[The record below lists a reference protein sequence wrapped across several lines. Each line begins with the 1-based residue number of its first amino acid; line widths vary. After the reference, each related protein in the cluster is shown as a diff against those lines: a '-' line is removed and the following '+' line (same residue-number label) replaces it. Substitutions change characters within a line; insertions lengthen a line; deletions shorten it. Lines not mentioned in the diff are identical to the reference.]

1 MGAANRVKKSAAA
14 NRVKK
19 STVADREDNFLKVL
33 YMGNMITIALFLDER
48 RKRKKK
54 LKEIEERRKPLLEP
68 LISTQLYRGA
78 AAPRTPRL
86 IDGVRGAAAPRK
98 NKDFSKT

>member
-1 MGAANRVKKSAAA
+1 
-14 NRVKK
+14 
-19 STVADREDNFLKVL
+19 
-33 YMGNMITIALFLDER
+33 MGNMITIALFLDER

-78 AAPRTPRL
+78 AAPRL
-86 IDGVRGAAAPRK
+86 IDRGYGGAAAPRK